1 MAHAIA
7 AKRAIAGAMR
17 CGRRGVAAWKHA
29 TRCLEGEAGRW
40 RGYVSVGAW
49 NGPTCTNRN
58 VRDVAWNTSW
68 LTRHVS
74 GSSVLHDAIQVPNM
88 GESITE
94 GTIASIDK
102 EVGDAVDEDEVIAQ
116 IETDKVTID
125 VRAPAAGVIDK
136 ILVSVEDN
144 VTVGQTIAEFTP
156 GAAEKKE
163 EAKQEETPADEKPE
177 TPAPPTPEPKAE
189 KKEEKADKQA
199 TPPPEPTPTPP
210 SPPTTE
216 PEAEPSVS
224 KGERTENR
232 VAMSR
237 LRRRVAERLKEA
249 QDTYAMLT
257 TFNEIDMTNLMN
269 LRAAYKDEFM
279 EVHGVK
285 LGFMSAFVRAASCAL
300 NEIPAVNGVIDGDE
314 IVYRHYHD
322 VSIAVSTPRGLV
334 VPVLRNVEK
343 MSFADIEKG
352 INTLGMKA
360 RDGSLSIDDMT
371 GGTFTISNGGVY
383 GSLLST
389 PIINMPQSAVLGMH
403 SIQKRPMVIND
414 EIKIRPMMYVALSYD
429 HRLIDGREAVTF
441 LKRIKE
447 VVEDPR
453 RLLLDV

>member
-1 MAHAIA
+1 MEAS
-7 AKRAIAGAMR
+7 R
-17 CGRRGVAAWKHA
+17 CGWRAATALVGRGFVTVGPLSNQPCTTKNVAEKAWHA
-29 TRCLEGEAGRW
+29 RW
-40 RGYVSVGAW
+40 MA
-49 NGPTCTNRN
+49 
-58 VRDVAWNTSW
+58 
-68 LTRHVS
+68 RHVS
-74 GSSVLHDAIQVPNM
+74 GSPVLHDAIQVPPM

-102 EVGDAVDEDEVIAQ
+102 EVGDAVEEDEVIAQ

-125 VRAPAAGVIDK
+125 VRSPAAGVIDK

-144 VTVGQTIAEFTP
+144 VIVGQTIAEFSP

-163 EAKQEETPADEKPE
+163 EAGEKEAPAEEKSETPSAPTPEPKPE
-177 TPAPPTPEPKAE
+177 EMKAEADTQATSAPEPKPKPTPPPTPEPE
-189 KKEEKADKQA
+189 
-199 TPPPEPTPTPP
+199 
-210 SPPTTE
+210 S
-216 PEAEPSVS
+216 EPSVS

-257 TFNEIDMTNLMN
+257 TFNEIDMTNLLN
-269 LRAAYKDEFM
+269 LRAAFKDEFM
-279 EVHGVK
+279 EKHGVK

-300 NEIPAVNGVIDGDE
+300 SEIPSANGVIDGDE

-414 EIKIRPMMYVALSYD
+414 EIEVRPMMYVALSYD

>member
-29 TRCLEGEAGRW
+29 TRCLEGDAGRW

>member
-58 VRDVAWNTSW
+58 VRDVAWNASW

>member
-1 MAHAIA
+1 M
-7 AKRAIAGAMR
+7 
-17 CGRRGVAAWKHA
+17 AAWKHA
-29 TRCLEGEAGRW
+29 TRCLEGDAGRW

-58 VRDVAWNTSW
+58 VADVAWNASW

-163 EAKQEETPADEKPE
+163 EAKQEETPADEKPD
-177 TPAPPTPEPKAE
+177 TSAPPTPEPKAE

-210 SPPTTE
+210 SPPTAE

-300 NEIPAVNGVIDGDE
+300 KEIPAVNGVIDGDE

>member
-1 MAHAIA
+1 M
-7 AKRAIAGAMR
+7 
-17 CGRRGVAAWKHA
+17 AAWKHA

-58 VRDVAWNTSW
+58 VTDVAWNASW

-156 GAAEKKE
+156 GAAETKK

-199 TPPPEPTPTPP
+199 TPPPEPTPTPS
-210 SPPTTE
+210 SPPTAE

>member
-1 MAHAIA
+1 M
-7 AKRAIAGAMR
+7 
-17 CGRRGVAAWKHA
+17 AAWKHA

>member
-7 AKRAIAGAMR
+7 AKRAIAGAVR

>member
-1 MAHAIA
+1 M
-7 AKRAIAGAMR
+7 
-17 CGRRGVAAWKHA
+17 AAWKHA

-58 VRDVAWNTSW
+58 VTDVAWNASW

-156 GAAEKKE
+156 GAAETKN

-199 TPPPEPTPTPP
+199 APPPEPTQTPP

-216 PEAEPSVS
+216 PEAEPSMS

-279 EVHGVK
+279 EAHGVK